1 MPALKPKM
9 DPTMRAVLDRAL
21 FGPDWSVPAG
31 QIGSE
36 SGQLQLAWLGA
47 KEALKQFHE
56 AAETARSS
64 GHLTPTGIQAAI
76 MAAADAAKARL
87 NDMREKVVLPSSTRL
102 AYLRGQAKAEMR
114 GVKDPVEAMTA
125 QMRAQEIRQHLLSVD
140 DTAFLQIAYAAKA
153 DSDLE
158 VLQAIQGI
166 PKFVR
171 NQIPTFD
178 TKLAQVID
186 EAVATLTIDPETRQ
200 KIQAL
205 EDPINRVAT
214 AQAGV
219 LREIEAE
226 LGTDPLAAILA
237 KANQSTE
244 ENGDE

>member
-9 DPTMRAVLDRAL
+9 DPTMRAILDRGI
-21 FGPDWSVPAG
+21 FGPDWSVPPG
-31 QIGSE
+31 QIGSD

-47 KEALKQFHE
+47 KETLKGFHE
-56 AAETARSS
+56 AAEIARSS
-64 GHLTPTGIQAAI
+64 GHLTETGIQAAI
-76 MAAADAAKARL
+76 MAAAVAAKTRL

-102 AYLRGQAKAEMR
+102 AYLKGRAKAEMK
-114 GVKDPVEAMTA
+114 GIKDPVEAMTA
-125 QMRAQEIRQHLLSVD
+125 QLRAQEIRQHLLSVD
-140 DTAFLQIAYAAKA
+140 DIAFMKIAYAARA

-166 PKFVR
+166 PNFVR
-171 NQIPTFD
+171 AQISTFD
-178 TKLAQVID
+178 PKLAQTID
-186 EAVATLTIDPETRQ
+186 ETVATLTIDPETRQ
-200 KIQAL
+200 AIQAL

-226 LGTDPLAAILA
+226 LGIDPLAAIMA
-237 KANQSTE
+237 KASQSTE